1 MSKDPQTTVTDPR
14 APGRPANPRL
24 GILTMALGAFGI
36 GLTEFAPAGL
46 LPGIAAEFAVSE
58 GTSGWVV
65 GAYALAVA
73 VGAIVMSLLTAGRDR
88 ASVLRLLVAVFVV
101 GNLVT
106 TVAPSFGLLLTGRVI
121 AALCHGAYV
130 GISAALAAELL
141 PEGRKAKGVAMVFS
155 GITLAIVLGLP
166 IGNLL
171 GNQFG
176 WRATF
181 AVMTG
186 IGVIV
191 LIALIAFVPTGRGA
205 PNDLRTETGWLRS
218 EQVWL
223 TLGVSVLGFGG
234 VFGAFS
240 YLAYTLSAVT
250 RLGPTA
256 IAGLLLV
263 FGVGTF
269 AGNLLGGSGVASRLG
284 DRFPV
289 IVTAVVAMIM
299 IGFGL
304 TAAWPIAAMIGV
316 FAMGAVGFSLTPATQ
331 ARILTWADGAGFA
344 SSANIAAL
352 NLGNWVGATLAG
364 LALDGGHG
372 AASPLFVGAAM
383 TLCAT
388 GLMLWTI
395 RRRPAR

>member
-1 MSKDPQTTVTDPR
+1 M
-14 APGRPANPRL
+14 
-24 GILTMALGAFGI
+24 
-36 GLTEFAPAGL
+36 
-46 LPGIAAEFAVSE
+46 
-58 GTSGWVV
+58 
-65 GAYALAVA
+65 LA
-73 VGAIVMSLLTAGRDR
+73 
-88 ASVLRLLVAVFVV
+88 
-101 GNLVT
+101 
-106 TVAPSFGLLLTGRVI
+106 
-121 AALCHGAYV
+121 
-130 GISAALAAELL
+130 
-141 PEGRKAKGVAMVFS
+141 
-155 GITLAIVLGLP
+155 
-166 IGNLL
+166 
-171 GNQFG
+171 
-176 WRATF
+176 
-181 AVMTG
+181 
-186 IGVIV
+186 
-191 LIALIAFVPTGRGA
+191 
-205 PNDLRTETGWLRS
+205 
-218 EQVWL
+218 
-223 TLGVSVLGFGG
+223 FGG
-234 VFGAFS
+234 VSAAFS
-240 YLAYTLSAVT
+240 YLASTLSAVT

>member
-1 MSKDPQTTVTDPR
+1 M
-14 APGRPANPRL
+14 
-24 GILTMALGAFGI
+24 
-36 GLTEFAPAGL
+36 
-46 LPGIAAEFAVSE
+46 
-58 GTSGWVV
+58 
-65 GAYALAVA
+65 
-73 VGAIVMSLLTAGRDR
+73 
-88 ASVLRLLVAVFVV
+88 
-101 GNLVT
+101 
-106 TVAPSFGLLLTGRVI
+106 
-121 AALCHGAYV
+121 CHGAYV

-269 AGNLLGGSGVASRLG
+269 AGNLLGGSGVAGRLD

-304 TAAWPIAAMIGV
+304 TAAWPIAATIGV

-395 RRRPAR
+395 RRRPER